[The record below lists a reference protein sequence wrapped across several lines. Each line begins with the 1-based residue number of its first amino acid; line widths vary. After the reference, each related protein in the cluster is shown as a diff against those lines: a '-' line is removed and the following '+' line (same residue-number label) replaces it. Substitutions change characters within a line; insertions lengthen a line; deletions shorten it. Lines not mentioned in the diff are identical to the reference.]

1 VRLSG
6 SNSPRHS
13 QLELMSE
20 SSVRIPPEPPGGLD
34 QRFCDVMDA
43 APVMIWVSGT
53 DKLCTWF
60 NKPWLEFTGRTMAQ
74 EVGNGW
80 AEGVHPDDLDRC
92 LRIYVEHFDTRRR
105 FRMQYRL
112 RRHDGEYRWVDD
124 IGMPRHATDGTFLG
138 YIGSATDAH
147 EAATRL
153 ASETAVR
160 QQAEQDL
167 AHSSGQLA
175 VLVDGIQEYAIY
187 MISPEGR
194 VMSWNSGAQRIK
206 GYTAAEILGRDF
218 SVFYSEADREKGVPE
233 QALQR
238 AANEGRFEAE
248 GWRRR
253 KDGSEFWASTLLN
266 PIRDNAGRLIGF
278 AKITRDVTERRQAQE
293 LLEQARTR
301 MLQVQKMEAIGQ
313 LTGGVAHDFN
323 NLLTVIIGNLQ
334 SAERNAESSTP
345 SIARQ
350 RRSIS
355 AALRGARRAAT
366 LTQRLLAFS
375 RRQPLDPKPLDIN
388 RFIAGEVEFL
398 QRSLGETIEIETVG
412 GGGLWQV
419 EVDLDQLE
427 SALLNLAVNARDAM
441 PAGGKLTIETSNS
454 FLDEEYCRAN
464 PEVQPGQYVV
474 VAVTDNGAGMS
485 KEVIDRAFEPF
496 FTTKQVGQGTGLGLS
511 QVYGF
516 IKQSGGHVKIY
527 SEMGQGTT
535 VKIYLPRL
543 QAEGPLDIGDD
554 RTDPAQGERGET
566 ILLVEDDDDVRAYL
580 VETLRDL
587 DYGVLSAH
595 DGISG
600 LAYIKQED
608 TRIDLLLTDVVLPG
622 MSGRELAH
630 QAQLMRPG
638 LKVLFMTG
646 YSRNAVVHQG
656 RLDPGV
662 QLIQKPITQD
672 QLAARIR
679 DLLDRTS

>member
-1 VRLSG
+1 
-6 SNSPRHS
+6 
-13 QLELMSE
+13 MSE
-20 SSVRIPPEPPGGLD
+20 SSDGTPPEPAGGLD
-34 QRFCDVMDA
+34 QRFCEVMDA

-60 NKPWLEFTGRTMAQ
+60 NKPWLEFTGRTMEQ
-74 EVGNGW
+74 ETGNGW
-80 AEGVHPDDLDRC
+80 AEGVHPEDIDRC
-92 LRIYVEHFDTRRR
+92 LQTYVEYFDARRR

-112 RRHDGEYRWVDD
+112 RRHDGEYRWIDD
-124 IGMPRHATDGTFLG
+124 IGIPRHAADGTFLG
-138 YIGSATDAH
+138 YIGSATDVH
-147 EAATRL
+147 DAATRL

-206 GYTAAEILGRDF
+206 GYTAPEILGRDF
-218 SVFYSEADREKGVPE
+218 SIFYSEEDRQKGAPE

-238 AANEGRFEAE
+238 AASEGRFEAE

-253 KDGSEFWASTLLN
+253 KDGSEFWASTLIN
-266 PIRDNAGRLIGF
+266 PIRDNAGNLIGF
-278 AKITRDVTERRQAQE
+278 AKITRDVTERRQAHD
-293 LLEQARTR
+293 LLEQARVR

-334 SAERNAESSTP
+334 SAQRNAESATP
-345 SIARQ
+345 SMTRQ
-350 RRSIS
+350 QRSIS
-355 AALRGARRAAT
+355 AALQGARRAAT

-375 RRQPLDPKPLDIN
+375 RRQPLNPKPLNVN
-388 RFIAGEVEFL
+388 RFVAGEVEFL
-398 QRSLGETIEIETVG
+398 QRSLGETIAIETIG

-464 PEVQPGQYVV
+464 PEVRPGQYVLI
-474 VAVTDNGAGMS
+474 AVTDNGAGMS
-485 KEVIDRAFEPF
+485 KEVMDRAFEPF
-496 FTTKQVGQGTGLGLS
+496 FTTKEVGQGTGLGLS

-516 IKQSGGHVKIY
+516 IKQSGGHIKIY
-527 SEMGQGTT
+527 SEVDQGTT
-535 VKIYLPRL
+535 VNIYLPRL
-543 QAEGPLDIGDD
+543 QGEGALDERDD
-554 RTDPAQGERGET
+554 RRGPVQGERGET
-566 ILLVEDDDDVRAYL
+566 ILVAEDDDDVRAYL
-580 VETLRDL
+580 VEALQDL
-587 DYGVLSAH
+587 DYSVLPAR
-595 DGISG
+595 DAISG
-600 LAYIKQED
+600 LEYIQQVD

-622 MSGRELAH
+622 MSGRELAR
-630 QAQLMRPG
+630 QAQLLRPS
-638 LKVLFMTG
+638 LKILFMTG

-656 RLDPGV
+656 RLDQGV
-662 QLIQKPITQD
+662 ELMQKPITQD

>member
-1 VRLSG
+1 
-6 SNSPRHS
+6 
-13 QLELMSE
+13 
-20 SSVRIPPEPPGGLD
+20 
-34 QRFCDVMDA
+34 MDA

-60 NKPWLEFTGRTMAQ
+60 NKPWLEFTGRTMGQ

-80 AEGVHPDDLDRC
+80 ADGIHPDDLDRC
-92 LRIYVEHFDTRRR
+92 LRIYGEYFDARQR

-112 RRHDGEYRWVDD
+112 RRHDGEYRWIDD
-124 IGMPRHATDGTFLG
+124 TGIPRRATDGTFLG
-138 YIGSATDAH
+138 YIGSATDVH

-153 ASETAVR
+153 ANETAVR
-160 QQAEQDL
+160 QQAELDL
-167 AHSSGQLA
+167 VHSSGQLA

-206 GYTAAEILGRDF
+206 GYTAPEILGRDF
-218 SVFYSEADREKGVPE
+218 SIFYSEADREKGVPE

-238 AANEGRFEAE
+238 ATSEGRFEAE

-253 KDGSEFWASTLLN
+253 KDGTEFWASTVLN
-266 PIRDNAGRLIGF
+266 PIRDNVGNLIGF

-293 LLEQARTR
+293 LLDQARVR
-301 MLQVQKMEAIGQ
+301 LLQVQKMEAIGQ

-334 SAERNAESSTP
+334 NAERNAESPTP
-345 SIARQ
+345 SMVRQ
-350 RRSIS
+350 RRSIG

-388 RFIAGEVEFL
+388 RFVAGEIEFL

-419 EVDLDQLE
+419 EADLDQLE

-441 PAGGKLTIETSNS
+441 PAGGKLTIETSNG

-464 PEVQPGQYVV
+464 PEVRPGQYVV
-474 VAVTDNGAGMS
+474 IAVTDNGAGMS

-496 FTTKQVGQGTGLGLS
+496 FTTKEVGQGTGLGLS

-527 SEMGQGTT
+527 SEVGQGTT

-543 QAEGPLDIGDD
+543 QAEGALDEGHD
-554 RTDPAQGERGET
+554 RHEPAQGERGET

-587 DYGVLSAH
+587 DYSVLPAH
-595 DGISG
+595 DAISG
-600 LAYIKQED
+600 LGYIKQVD

-630 QAQLMRPG
+630 QAQLVRPS

>member
-1 VRLSG
+1 
-6 SNSPRHS
+6 
-13 QLELMSE
+13 MSE
-20 SSVRIPPEPPGGLD
+20 SSVGIPPEPPGGLD
-34 QRFCDVMDA
+34 QRFCEVMDA
-43 APVMIWVSGT
+43 APIMVWVSGS

-60 NKPWLEFTGRTMAQ
+60 NKPWLEFTGRTMGQ
-74 EVGNGW
+74 EVSNGW
-80 AEGVHPDDLDRC
+80 GEGVHPDDFDRC
-92 LRIYVEHFDTRRR
+92 LGIYVEHFDARRR

-112 RRHDGEYRWVDD
+112 RRHDGEYRWIDN
-124 IGMPRHATDGTFLG
+124 IGIPRHAPDGTFLG
-138 YIGSATDAH
+138 YIGSATDVH
-147 EAATRL
+147 ETATRL

-160 QQAEQDL
+160 QQAERDL

-187 MISPEGR
+187 MISPDGR

-206 GYTAAEILGRDF
+206 GYTAPEILGRDF
-218 SVFYSEADREKGVPE
+218 SIFYSEADRDKGVPE

-238 AANEGRFEAE
+238 AASEGRFEAE

-266 PIRDNAGRLIGF
+266 PIRDNVGKLIGF

-293 LLEQARTR
+293 LLEQARAR

-334 SAERNAESSTP
+334 SAERNAASPTP
-345 SIARQ
+345 SLARQ
-350 RRSIS
+350 QRSIS
-355 AALRGARRAAT
+355 AALQGARRAAT

-375 RRQPLDPKPLDIN
+375 RRQPLNPKPLNIN
-388 RFIAGEVEFL
+388 RFVSGEVEFL
-398 QRSLGETIEIETVG
+398 QRSLGETIEIETIG
-412 GGGLWQV
+412 GGGLWQI

-464 PEVQPGQYVV
+464 PEVRPGQYVLI
-474 VAVTDNGAGMS
+474 AVTDNGAGMS
-485 KEVIDRAFEPF
+485 KEVMDHAFEPF
-496 FTTKQVGQGTGLGLS
+496 FTTKEVGQGTGLGLS

-516 IKQSGGHVKIY
+516 IKQSGGHIKIY
-527 SEMGQGTT
+527 SEVGHGTT
-535 VKIYLPRL
+535 VNIYLPRL
-543 QAEGPLDIGDD
+543 QAEGAFDERDD
-554 RTDPAQGERGET
+554 RREPVQGERGET

-587 DYGVLSAH
+587 DYSVLPAH
-595 DGISG
+595 DAISG
-600 LAYIKQED
+600 LGYIKQAD

-622 MSGRELAH
+622 MSGRELAR
-630 QAQLMRPG
+630 QAQLMRPS

-662 QLIQKPITQD
+662 ELMQKPITQD

>member
-1 VRLSG
+1 
-6 SNSPRHS
+6 
-13 QLELMSE
+13 
-20 SSVRIPPEPPGGLD
+20 
-34 QRFCDVMDA
+34 
-43 APVMIWVSGT
+43 
-53 DKLCTWF
+53 
-60 NKPWLEFTGRTMAQ
+60 
-74 EVGNGW
+74 
-80 AEGVHPDDLDRC
+80 
-92 LRIYVEHFDTRRR
+92 
-105 FRMQYRL
+105 
-112 RRHDGEYRWVDD
+112 
-124 IGMPRHATDGTFLG
+124 MPRHATDGTFLG

-278 AKITRDVTERRQAQE
+278 AKITRDVTERRQAQD